1 MRIYNE
7 NGSDMRECL
16 LPAQYPEQIIFE
28 RRDDGLY
35 NMTVKVYAIDPNDKS
50 KTKIVYEKCI
60 VELPNWI
67 HGIPIAVKKQDDG
80 VLYTIEIP
88 EDMEK

>member
-7 NGSDMRECL
+7 NLRGIRECL

-35 NMTVKVYAIDPNDKS
+35 DMTVKVYMINSDDKS
-50 KTKIVYEKCI
+50 KAKIAYEKCI

-67 HGIPIAVKKQDDG
+67 HGIPIAVKRQDDG
-80 VLYTIEIP
+80 VLYRIEIP
-88 EDMEK
+88 EGMKK

>member
-1 MRIYNE
+1 MNGDIHRIN
-7 NGSDMRECL
+7 
-16 LPAQYPEQIIFE
+16 LPAQNPDQIIFE

-67 HGIPIAVKKQDDG
+67 HDIPIAVKKQADG
-80 VLYTIEIP
+80 VLYRIEIP